1 LNKLGSLNKY
11 QEKPSLLI
19 RKPEL
24 EYKLSMSPKK
34 FVNEFNTS
42 VTPNKI
48 TDVST
53 IGKKNEYKGM
63 GREKKQ
69 SLNFEVSYKNSP
81 KNNKKI
87 GNLNF
92 NEDILEKIVKI
103 EDLKNLSHSIRFLSE
118 DNINNLDEK

>member
-1 LNKLGSLNKY
+1 LV
-11 QEKPSLLI
+11 

-42 VTPNKI
+42 VVPSKI
-48 TDVST
+48 SEAST
-53 IGKKNEYKGM
+53 IGKKNEHKSI
-63 GREKKQ
+63 GRDKKQ
-69 SLNFEVSYKNSP
+69 SLNFEVSCKNSP

-87 GNLNF
+87 GKTNVNKK
-92 NEDILEKIVKI
+92 DILEKIVRI
-103 EDLKNLSHSIRFLSE
+103 EDLKNLSHSIRFLTE